1 MCRACRL
8 RRSTLRKAT
17 TMNYH
22 IKEIYLN
29 ETFDRYSIKGDSS
42 NPSKIIPNLSKIN
55 IFVGANNSGK
65 SRFLRQL
72 ASTEKV
78 SFAPAANKLQQDSS
92 SIDYN
97 DLKEELLKNI
107 KTLFESVGL
116 EEANSILFGIQKIP
130 HFVPINE
137 GTDILDKLSKLLNYI
152 LSIQQLERRECKF
165 VDGLTGDLRMN
176 EILRNVLPN
185 LKAQVTISKEKLA
198 RLATTFPTEYVFQKL
213 YIPTLRGLRTLNDA
227 TDVYTTRTER
237 DYFSDLSKGVS
248 AKPEIFTGLTLYRD
262 IRKLLLGNLAERE
275 IIAEFQRFIGDNFFE
290 GKTVALIPK
299 EDSTVLDI
307 KIGDEI
313 ERPVYQ
319 LGDGIQSIIIMTF
332 PLYLHPGLQRILLT
346 VFNNF
351 PDYQY
356 FLTTHS
362 NHFLDITLDL
372 QNVSVYTFIKELETA
387 EKKERDA
394 TFEITN
400 VSNED
405 RRALELLG
413 VRNSS
418 VFLSNCTIW
427 VEGITDRRYLSH
439 FLELYQMKIEEEATK
454 NATAISIFKEDLH
467 FSFVEYGGSNITH
480 WSFLD
485 NEDDAIRV
493 ESLCGKLFLI
503 TDKDNSKA
511 KSERHEKLRAK
522 LGARYY
528 CLLCKEI
535 ENILMPHVIKS
546 VVNKYENNST
556 DINAFFQEEYKD
568 APLGTFIESRVL
580 AGKQKRKGSYASE
593 SGTVSDKV
601 NFCQFA
607 IASLQTFE
615 DLSPEAKDLI
625 KNIYT
630 FIKENNR

>member
-1 MCRACRL
+1 
-8 RRSTLRKAT
+8 
-17 TMNYH
+17 
-22 IKEIYLN
+22 
-29 ETFDRYSIKGDSS
+29 
-42 NPSKIIPNLSKIN
+42 
-55 IFVGANNSGK
+55 
-65 SRFLRQL
+65 
-72 ASTEKV
+72 
-78 SFAPAANKLQQDSS
+78 
-92 SIDYN
+92 
-97 DLKEELLKNI
+97 
-107 KTLFESVGL
+107 
-116 EEANSILFGIQKIP
+116 
-130 HFVPINE
+130 
-137 GTDILDKLSKLLNYI
+137 
-152 LSIQQLERRECKF
+152 
-165 VDGLTGDLRMN
+165 
-176 EILRNVLPN
+176 
-185 LKAQVTISKEKLA
+185 
-198 RLATTFPTEYVFQKL
+198 
-213 YIPTLRGLRTLNDA
+213 
-227 TDVYTTRTER
+227 
-237 DYFSDLSKGVS
+237 
-248 AKPEIFTGLTLYRD
+248 
-262 IRKLLLGNLAERE
+262 
-275 IIAEFQRFIGDNFFE
+275 
-290 GKTVALIPK
+290 
-299 EDSTVLDI
+299 
-307 KIGDEI
+307 
-313 ERPVYQ
+313 
-319 LGDGIQSIIIMTF
+319 
-332 PLYLHPGLQRILLT
+332 LQRILLT